1 MSADRKMRIVVAS
14 EDRSAGAA
22 IGMLIGAQSDLE
34 LAGDVS
40 EIGELLVNIKAQR
53 PDLVVLDW
61 EMLGQRIDTL
71 LDLLELFDEPPM
83 IVALSVHEDL
93 RDAAM
98 ASGIVGFAFKG
109 DPPTR
114 LLETIRGL
122 RRDKNQDINLNGTGA

>member
-1 MSADRKMRIVVAS
+1 MTSDRKMRIVVAS

-22 IGMLIGAQSDLE
+22 IGMLIDAQSDLE

-40 EIGELLVNIKAQR
+40 EIGELLVKIKAQR

-71 LDLLELFDEPPM
+71 VDRLELFDEPPM

-93 RDAAM
+93 RDTAL
-98 ASGIVGFAFKG
+98 ASGVVGFAFKG

-114 LLETIRGL
+114 LLETIREL
-122 RRDKNQDINLNGTGA
+122 RRDENQGINLNGTGT

>member
-1 MSADRKMRIVVAS
+1 MSVDRKMRIVVAS

-93 RDAAM
+93 RDAAL

>member
-93 RDAAM
+93 RDAAL

>member
-14 EDRSAGAA
+14 EDRYAGAA
-22 IGMLIGAQSDLE
+22 IGMLIGAESDLE

-93 RDAAM
+93 RDAAL